1 MGKSMLHL
9 TTFSEIGPIDEANGV
24 IKGVSVIT
32 LGQARGHDLIIDQT
46 TLEQVVSA
54 AQAYEK
60 GVKVKVDH
68 GGGVFSIVGSVRD
81 FRIEGDK
88 VKADLHLLKTA
99 DKKQHILELAR
110 ELPDT
115 FGLSV
120 SINGLHEQKNGNTY
134 ARCSRIRSCDIVT
147 DPAANPDGLLEEVAT
162 VDTQP
167 TNMDTELSDLKN
179 WCEKAEKRFSSLEAM
194 LGELKKAVEVPEEE
208 EKDSKEDKEDMSEAI
223 KKEVSEA
230 LAAVDAKFEAV
241 NETLKNLSTDPE
253 PATGGEGETPVTD
266 GEPKNFDEAIAR
278 FTTEGKKLTEAI
290 KLAADKYPALRK
302 SDLQA
307 KGLQLI

>member
-1 MGKSMLHL
+1 MLHL

-46 TLEQVVSA
+46 TLEQVVTA
-54 AQAYEK
+54 AQAYEN

-68 GGGVFSIVGSVRD
+68 GGGVFSIVGSVKD

-120 SINGLHEQKNGNTY
+120 SINGLHERKDGNTY

-147 DPAANPDGLLEEVAT
+147 DPAANPDGLLEEGAT
-162 VDTQP
+162 VDTLP
-167 TNMDTELSDLKN
+167 TNMDTELNELKN
-179 WCEKAEKRFSSLEAM
+179 WVEKAEKRFSSLEAM
-194 LGELKKAVEVPEEE
+194 MGELKKAIEVPEEDE
-208 EKDSKEDKEDMSEAI
+208 EDKKEDGKEMSEAI
-223 KKEVSEA
+223 KSELSKA
-230 LAAVDAKFEAV
+230 LSAVDAKFEAI
-241 NETLKNLSTDPE
+241 NETLKKLSTDPD
-253 PATGGEGETPVTD
+253 PASGGDGSESPAPTD
-266 GEPKNFDEAIAR
+266 GEPKNFDEAVAK
-278 FTTEGKKLTEAI
+278 FVTEGKKPTEAI
-290 KLAADKYPALRK
+290 KLAANKYPALRK
-302 SDLQA
+302 ADLQA